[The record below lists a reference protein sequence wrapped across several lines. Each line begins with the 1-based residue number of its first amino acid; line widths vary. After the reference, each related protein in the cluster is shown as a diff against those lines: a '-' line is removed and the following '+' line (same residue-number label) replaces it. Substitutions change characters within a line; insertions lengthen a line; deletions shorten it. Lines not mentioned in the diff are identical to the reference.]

1 MTSITSW
8 RRASQLVST
17 TRRQT
22 TVSLTVWLPSHDSSC
37 WRHAWRTNKR
47 QWSHDA
53 SHVRYVMTTVSLTLM
68 SHTPPTKQQ
77 HMLTIPPQIACA
89 SALPGKTGKYE
100 NCIFDSNAELLH
112 CMNSTICL
120 IYFSHLTYD
129 SYSRC
134 CMTPYINAFRSG
146 LLGAWFRINEVES
159 AA

>member
-53 SHVRYVMTTVSLTLM
+53 SHVRYVTTTVSLTLM

-100 NCIFDSNAELLH
+100 SCIFDPNAELLH

-120 IYFSHLTYD
+120 ISSVIWLTTHTHAAVWLPT
-129 SYSRC
+129 S
-134 CMTPYINAFRSG
+134 MRSDRG
-146 LLGAWFRINEVES
+146 CWGHGS
-159 AA
+159 G